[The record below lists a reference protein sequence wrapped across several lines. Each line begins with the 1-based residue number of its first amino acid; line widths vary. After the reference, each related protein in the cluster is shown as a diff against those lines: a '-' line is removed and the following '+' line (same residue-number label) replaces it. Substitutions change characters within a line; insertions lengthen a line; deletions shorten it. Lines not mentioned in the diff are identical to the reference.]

1 MGFLK
6 KITRPISR
14 ALDKIIPNEVKPALP
29 FLAAAAPFMAPGLMG
44 LGGNTMLSRALMS
57 GGLNIGAQLAQEG
70 SEGEFS
76 GLSALM
82 AAGTGALSTPR
93 GTDFSMSAPGEGPM
107 TTPSAGDFFKNKAL
121 GMDPG
126 LTKSGLG
133 ALETSSNYLTGVGE
147 TLRTNPFSMEGLKA
161 GLVPIGQ
168 GTTDLAVAENRRAM
182 RDYERELADYEASIG
197 DSSDMGNRA
206 LAIRQSMEAY
216 GFPEDEIL
224 AAIEAAGYA
233 NGGRVG
239 LANGGDLKEAALNN
253 ILYRFGGKYDRPTS
267 SGDSLED
274 KITEK
279 QLGDVLKYDFQGPA
293 GVMGLEESLDMITPE
308 SVSRSAMKMQRDGDP
323 DFGGIPAAVE
333 GVEEKPKEFLV
344 DKLKVTVQ
352 PGQSEQ
358 MAIMNAMMN
367 DIDEVMPEDR
377 KMEFYKLYLPQ
388 LKASGEIS
396 EKEYEGLM
404 GELFGEGKA
413 EGGRIGFKDGT
424 DENLVGIETLK
435 LGDYDLEGFQKKG
448 RGNTLMF
455 GSDDLKILS
464 QALDYGELS
473 DLSDRQKEKIKE
485 SIIRAKAG
493 IINPT
498 ELNNEIGMLR
508 LEPDA
513 AAFLKAITPDK
524 TMEKVFFDKEGD
536 ARIGVQKARKLMEDV
551 AFGGQKNPSLSS
563 DMYNKL
569 GDEYIQDQKKAT
581 QREINFNK
589 EYGDANFLN
598 FKDGGLMNLGGRE
611 MDMRTGGFIPIG
623 KKERADDVPARL
635 SKNEFVMT
643 ADAVRAAG
651 GGSVNEGARRM
662 YNLMNNLEAR
672 V

>member
-14 ALDKIIPNEVKPALP
+14 ALDKIIPNEVKAALP

-82 AAGTGALSTPR
+82 AAGTGALSTPGSAGGR
-93 GTDFSMSAPGEGPM
+93 TLPDGSGGSYSQVMGGDKLASTGTQ
-107 TTPSAGDFFKNKAL
+107 SAGDFFKNKAL

-126 LTKSGLG
+126 FAKSGLG
-133 ALETSSNYLTGVGE
+133 ALETSSNYLSGVSD
-147 TLRTNPFSMEGLKA
+147 TLQNNLFSMEGLKA
-161 GLVPIGQ
+161 AALPIGQ
-168 GTTDLAVAENRRAM
+168 GMTDLAVAENRRAM
-182 RDYERELADYEASIG
+182 RDYERELADYEAGMNEENS
-197 DSSDMGNRA
+197 NRA
-206 LAIRQSMEAY
+206 FAIRQSMEAY
-216 GFPEDEIL
+216 GFSEQEIL
-224 AAIEAAGYA
+224 DAIEAAGYA

-239 LANGGDLKEAALNN
+239 LE
-253 ILYRFGGKYDRPTS
+253 
-267 SGDSLED
+267 
-274 KITEK
+274 
-279 QLGDVLKYDFQGPA
+279 
-293 GVMGLEESLDMITPE
+293 
-308 SVSRSAMKMQRDGDP
+308 
-323 DFGGIPAAVE
+323 FGGIPAAVE
-333 GVEEKPKEFLV
+333 SVEEKPKEFLV

-388 LKASGEIS
+388 LRESGEIS
-396 EKEYEGLM
+396 EKEYQGLM

-413 EGGRIGFKDGT
+413 E
-424 DENLVGIETLK
+424 
-435 LGDYDLEGFQKKG
+435 
-448 RGNTLMF
+448 
-455 GSDDLKILS
+455 
-464 QALDYGELS
+464 
-473 DLSDRQKEKIKE
+473 
-485 SIIRAKAG
+485 
-493 IINPT
+493 
-498 ELNNEIGMLR
+498 
-508 LEPDA
+508 
-513 AAFLKAITPDK
+513 
-524 TMEKVFFDKEGD
+524 
-536 ARIGVQKARKLMEDV
+536 
-551 AFGGQKNPSLSS
+551 
-563 DMYNKL
+563 
-569 GDEYIQDQKKAT
+569 
-581 QREINFNK
+581 
-589 EYGDANFLN
+589 
-598 FKDGGLMNLGGRE
+598 GGLMNLGGRE

-662 YNLMNNLEAR
+662 YNLMNNLEAK

>member
-14 ALDKIIPNEVKPALP
+14 ALDKIIPNEIKPALP

-82 AAGTGALSTPR
+82 AAGTGALS
-93 GTDFSMSAPGEGPM
+93 APGTPGTGVGPAGQYG
-107 TTPSAGDFFKNKAL
+107 TTGGTPSAGDFFKNKAL

-126 LTKSGLG
+126 FAKSGLG
-133 ALETSSNYLTGVGE
+133 ALETSSNYLSGVSD
-147 TLRTNPFSMEGLKA
+147 TLQNNLFSMEGLKA
-161 GLVPIGQ
+161 ALIPAGQ
-168 GTTDLAVAENRRAM
+168 GITDLAVAEARRAQK
-182 RDYERELADYEASIG
+182 DYDREMADYEAGMNEENS
-197 DSSDMGNRA
+197 NRA
-206 LAIRQSMEAY
+206 FAIRQSMEAY
-216 GFPEDEIL
+216 GFTEQEIL
-224 AAIEAAGYA
+224 DAIEAAGYA

-239 LANGGDLKEAALNN
+239 YAFGDLVRGSSMVQPVPN
-253 ILYRFGGKYDRPTS
+253 S
-267 SGDSLED
+267 SG
-274 KITEK
+274 
-279 QLGDVLKYDFQGPA
+279 GPMPRS
-293 GVMGLEESLDMITPE
+293 GMGGMLSNLINSNPQIFSNLTGQTNN
-308 SVSRSAMKMQRDGDP
+308 SVSNMSRDFIDLNQNGID
-323 DFGGIPAAVE
+323 DRQEKAIGGRVGFEFGGIPAAVE
-333 GVEEKPKEFLV
+333 SVEEKPKEFLV

-388 LKASGEIS
+388 LRASGEIS
-396 EKEYEGLM
+396 EKEYQGLM

-413 EGGRIGFKDGT
+413 E
-424 DENLVGIETLK
+424 
-435 LGDYDLEGFQKKG
+435 
-448 RGNTLMF
+448 
-455 GSDDLKILS
+455 
-464 QALDYGELS
+464 
-473 DLSDRQKEKIKE
+473 
-485 SIIRAKAG
+485 
-493 IINPT
+493 
-498 ELNNEIGMLR
+498 
-508 LEPDA
+508 
-513 AAFLKAITPDK
+513 
-524 TMEKVFFDKEGD
+524 
-536 ARIGVQKARKLMEDV
+536 
-551 AFGGQKNPSLSS
+551 
-563 DMYNKL
+563 
-569 GDEYIQDQKKAT
+569 
-581 QREINFNK
+581 
-589 EYGDANFLN
+589 
-598 FKDGGLMNLGGRE
+598 GGLMNLGGRE

-662 YNLMNNLEAR
+662 YNLMNNLEAK